1 MMQNKGEKGLNVRQ
15 LRFIDNYL
23 MGKCQKKAYIEAGYK
38 VKSENIARVNSSRLL
53 TNANILAEIKRRK
66 QEVVDRCSIRLLRMS
81 QVAIDTI
88 FEIVQNGS
96 EKKGQLDAC
105 RDILDRAGV
114 KLDNPTG
121 ANEPPKIIV
130 TYEDEKK

>member
-81 QVAIDTI
+81 QVA
-88 FEIVQNGS
+88 FEIVH